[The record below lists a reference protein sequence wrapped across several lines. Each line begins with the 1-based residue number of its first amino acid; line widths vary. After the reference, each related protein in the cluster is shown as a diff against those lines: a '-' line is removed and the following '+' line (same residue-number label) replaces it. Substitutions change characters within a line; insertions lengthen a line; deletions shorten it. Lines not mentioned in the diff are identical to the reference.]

1 MSVKTK
7 IKIARIKLFFT
18 KKRYMGNH
26 PKSKKFITVMFLVV
40 VNAFV
45 MWNINVQVPEVHIS
59 LSGEAKVFENKAL
72 AKEIVKEKEVEKPKE
87 IKSCADAVE
96 VYGKEYGNTDL
107 LNRIVKAESTFD
119 HKAKSKISTA
129 RGCAQ
134 FLVGTWEQYGR
145 EHWGEDFYNKNVYS
159 PKDNVEL
166 LAWTVS
172 TKGTG
177 DWDASRAVWAK

>member
-26 PKSKKFITVMFLVV
+26 PKSKKFITVAFLAGVNSFIFWNLSISMPEIEINFPSGSVV
-40 VNAFV
+40 Y
-45 MWNINVQVPEVHIS
+45 
-59 LSGEAKVFENKAL
+59 ENKAM
-72 AKEIVKEKEVEKPKE
+72 AKEVVKEKEVEKPKE
-87 IKSCADAVE
+87 IKTCADAVE

-107 LNRIVKAESTFD
+107 LGRIVKAESTFD
-119 HKAKSKISTA
+119 HKAKSKTTTA

-134 FLVGTWEQYGR
+134 FVVGTWEQYGR
-145 EHWGEDFYNKNVYS
+145 EHWGEDFYTKNVYS

-166 LAWTVS
+166 LAWAVS

-177 DWDASRAVWAK
+177 DWNASRAAWAQ

>member
-7 IKIARIKLFFT
+7 IKVARIKLFFT

-26 PKSKKFITVMFLVV
+26 PKSKKFITVAFLAGVNSFIIWNLSINMPEIEINFPNGNIVV
-40 VNAFV
+40 
-45 MWNINVQVPEVHIS
+45 
-59 LSGEAKVFENKAL
+59 ENKAL
-72 AKEIVKEKEVEKPKE
+72 AKELVKETAVAKPKE
-87 IKSCADAVE
+87 IKSCTDAIE
-96 VYGKEYGNTDL
+96 VYGKEYGNVDL
-107 LNRIVKAESTFD
+107 LSRIVKAESTFD
-119 HKAKSKISTA
+119 HKAKSKTSTA

-166 LAWTVS
+166 LAWAVS

-177 DWDASRAVWAK
+177 DWDASRTVWAK